1 MNFQYFCPQHREP
14 LAEALVVAEEMT
26 SDFFKLTSRHWL
38 AARYDIS
45 TLAHLREE
53 EISPHALAL
62 VAKYDG
68 CPEGRVLRS
77 SSFDFYRVCLQDHNI
92 LKALATRKDLKLFPF
107 LCYILTH
114 ELVHIVRFSRFEARF
129 DTSAEEKLREEA
141 RVHQLTWKI
150 LAPLNKSLD
159 LGPVIEY
166 HQQHWQGGCD
176 NAHLRVSMRGLRE
189 GDGSLAEVFR
199 GAPDHVSCLRRPPEQ
214 AHQQLRLSS

>member
-1 MNFQYFCPQHREP
+1 MDFQYFCTQHREP

-26 SDFFKLTSRHWL
+26 SDYFKLTSRHWL
-38 AARYDIS
+38 TARYDIF

-68 CPEGRVLRS
+68 YPEGRVLKS

-92 LKALATRKDLKLFPF
+92 LKTLATREDLKLFPF

-129 DTSAEEKLREEA
+129 DTSAEEKLQEEN
-141 RVHQLTWKI
+141 RVHRLTWKI
-150 LAPLNKSLD
+150 LAPLHSLD
-159 LGPVIEY
+159 LGPVIQY
-166 HQQHWQGGCD
+166 YQQHWHGGCE
-176 NAHLRVSMRGLRE
+176 NAHL
-189 GDGSLAEVFR
+189 
-199 GAPDHVSCLRRPPEQ
+199 
-214 AHQQLRLSS
+214 

>member
-1 MNFQYFCPQHREP
+1 MDLQYFCLQHREP

-26 SDFFKLTSRHWL
+26 SDYFKLTSRHWL

-53 EISPHALAL
+53 EISSHALAL

-68 CPEGRVLRS
+68 CPEGRMLRS
-77 SSFDFYRVCLQDHNI
+77 SAFDFYRICLQDHNI
-92 LKALATRKDLKLFPF
+92 LKTLAARKDLNLFPF

-129 DTSAEEKLREEA
+129 DTSAKEKYQEET

-150 LAPLNKSLD
+150 LAPLNNSLD

-176 NAHLRVSMRGLRE
+176 NAHLRVSMCGLRE
-189 GDGSLAEVFR
+189 SDGNLAEVFR
-199 GAPDHVSCLRRPPEQ
+199 GAPDRLPGLRRPHEQ

>member
-26 SDFFKLTSRHWL
+26 SNHFKLTSRHWL

-68 CPEGRVLRS
+68 YPSGRVLRS

-92 LKALATRKDLKLFPF
+92 LKILSAREDLKLFPF

-129 DTSAEEKLREEA
+129 DTTAEEKLQEEA

-150 LAPLNKSLD
+150 LAPLNNSLD

-166 HQQHWQGGCD
+166 HQQHWQGGCE
-176 NAHLRVSMRGLRE
+176 NAHLRVSMCGLRE
-189 GDGSLAEVFR
+189 SNGSLAEVFR
-199 GAPDHVSCLRRPPEQ
+199 GAPEHLSCLRRAHEQ
-214 AHQQLRLSS
+214 AHQQLCLSS

>member
-1 MNFQYFCPQHREP
+1 MDFQYFCTQHREP

-26 SDFFKLTSRHWL
+26 SDYFKLTSRHWL

-62 VAKYDG
+62 VAKYDCYPSG
-68 CPEGRVLRS
+68 WVLRS

-129 DTSAEEKLREEA
+129 DNTAAEKHREET

-159 LGPVIEY
+159 LGPVIQY
-166 HQQHWQGGCD
+166 YQQHWHGGCE
-176 NAHLRVSMRGLRE
+176 NAHL
-189 GDGSLAEVFR
+189 
-199 GAPDHVSCLRRPPEQ
+199 
-214 AHQQLRLSS
+214 